1 MMKPIFRQVALD
13 EINLD
18 DDTCVVTYRPD
29 MERLQRSVQ
38 QVGVL
43 TPLQLRQV
51 SETDRLQ
58 IVCGSKRLQ
67 ASQQAGHTHVPALV
81 YHAEELSEEA
91 ALRLALHDNLGCR
104 ELNEVEKGRVLWRL
118 RQRYQ
123 RPLAE
128 LAETLCPLLD
138 LPPREESVDT
148 YCTLVTLD
156 DALQAAMVEGALP
169 LQTVLWIGR
178 QNAGNQRAL
187 LALFT
192 GLKLGQN
199 RAREFA
205 SLTDEICHRD
215 GCEVEVLWRDLEV
228 AQLLEDD
235 RLSGPQKIERVRH
248 QLRARR
254 YPRLHAHEQ
263 QFQDALRRLRLP
275 PQISWQPPPYFD
287 GHQYQVSFRF
297 ATDEELRH
305 IAQRLLDAA
314 CGPEIEKLLALL

>member
-1 MMKPIFRQVALD
+1 MEPMFRQAALD
-13 EINLD
+13 EIDLD

-29 MERLQRSVQ
+29 MEKLQRSVEQ
-38 QVGVL
+38 AGVL

-51 SETDRLQ
+51 SHTAGLQ
-58 IVCGSKRLQ
+58 LVCGSKRLQ
-67 ASQQAGHTHVPALV
+67 ASQQAGYTHVPALV
-81 YHAEELSEEA
+81 YTAEELSEEA
-91 ALRLALHDNLGCR
+91 ALRLALYDNLGCR
-104 ELNEVEKGRVLWRL
+104 ELNAVEKGRVLWRL
-118 RQRYQ
+118 RHRYQ

-138 LPPREESVDT
+138 IPPREESVDA

-156 DALQAAMVEGALP
+156 DALQVAVVEGALP

-178 QNAGNQRAL
+178 QSAGNQRAL
-187 LALFT
+187 LALLT
-192 GLKLGQN
+192 GLKLGHN

-215 GCEVEVLWRDLEV
+215 GCEVEVLWRELEGD
-228 AQLLEDD
+228 QLLADD
-235 RLSGPQKIERVRH
+235 RLSGPQKIERVRRL
-248 QLRARR
+248 LRLRR
-254 YPRLHAHEQ
+254 YPRLSAHEQ

-287 GHQYQVSFRF
+287 GHHYQISFRF

-305 IAQRLLDAA
+305 VAQRLLDAA
-314 CGPEIEKLLALL
+314 SGPEMETLLALL

>member
-1 MMKPIFRQVALD
+1 MEPMFRQAALD
-13 EINLD
+13 EIDLD

-29 MERLQRSVQ
+29 MEKLQRSVEQ
-38 QVGVL
+38 AGVL

-51 SETDRLQ
+51 SHTAGLQ
-58 IVCGSKRLQ
+58 LVCGSKRLQ
-67 ASQQAGHTHVPALV
+67 ASQQAGYTHVPALV
-81 YHAEELSEEA
+81 YTAEELSEEA
-91 ALRLALHDNLGCR
+91 ALRLALYDNLGCR
-104 ELNEVEKGRVLWRL
+104 ELNAVEKGRVLWRL
-118 RQRYQ
+118 RHRYQ

-138 LPPREESVDT
+138 IPPREESVDA

-156 DALQAAMVEGALP
+156 DALQVAVVEGALP

-178 QNAGNQRAL
+178 QSAGNQRAL
-187 LALFT
+187 LALLT
-192 GLKLGQN
+192 GLKLGHN

-215 GCEVEVLWRDLEV
+215 GCEVEVLWRELEGD
-228 AQLLEDD
+228 QLLADD
-235 RLSGPQKIERVRH
+235 RLSGPQKIERVRRL
-248 QLRARR
+248 LRTRR
-254 YPRLHAHEQ
+254 YPRLSAHEQ

-287 GHQYQVSFRF
+287 GHHYQISFRF

-305 IAQRLLDAA
+305 VAQRLLDAA
-314 CGPEIEKLLALL
+314 SSPEMGKLLALL